1 MAGEILLARRATLSP
16 WSYGQSRLRF
26 IGQLALVV
34 VLPWPLRASL
44 AQSLELGSVIPSS
57 LKGQVSIEHP
67 PGEPPRLH
75 VNARLRGSAP
85 HGVVSLPFDL
95 RDGRIVL
102 TNMTL
107 LEPTAPGA
115 EHVLDLLLDTS
126 AQGSLLLSE
135 RDAARCGAWVS
146 AEVGLQRT
154 CGIRGG
160 AEFLSGAL
168 GGLRLGGVS
177 MEPIPVRTSSEPMAP
192 RLGIDALAAFE
203 GVILDWPRR
212 RLLLVVRR
220 TLYSADSPPSRAAI
234 DALAANA
241 HWTSTPL
248 LLGATAD
255 SVESL
260 RHVFIISRG
269 MWPRI
274 TIRVGD
280 REYSALVSTGYAGD
294 VWLRQ
299 GVQWPLETPGAG
311 VSTILD
317 AATPLRTRRLG
328 AALRIGD
335 RAYHDVQVETN
346 WQPPAEMTDVP
357 VDAVIGLGLL
367 SRAPVWLDFEAGVLR
382 VWIGGDTVAAFAGA
396 RPSD

>member
-1 MAGEILLARRATLSP
+1 MSPCPRTHFRFRR
-16 WSYGQSRLRF
+16 
-26 IGQLALVV
+26 IGQLLVAAM
-34 VLPWPLRASL
+34 LPLPMRAGL
-44 AQSLELGSVIPSS
+44 GQSLELGSDIPSS

-67 PGEPPRLH
+67 QGEPSRLH

-85 HGVVSLPFDL
+85 HGVASLPFEW

-102 TNMTL
+102 TNVTV

-115 EHVLDLLLDTS
+115 EHSLDLLLDTT

-135 RDAARCGAWVS
+135 GNAAACRAWMS
-146 AEVGLQRT
+146 AEIGLQRT
-154 CGIRGG
+154 CSVLGP

-177 MEPIPVRTSSEPMAP
+177 MEPVPIRAVTGETMP
-192 RLGIDALAAFE
+192 RLGIDAIAAFE
-203 GVILDWPRR
+203 GMIIDWPRR

-234 DALAANA
+234 DTLAASA

-248 LLGATAD
+248 RLGATAD
-255 SVESL
+255 SIESL

-294 VWLRQ
+294 VWLSQ
-299 GVQWPLETPGAG
+299 GVQWPLVGGEALTSPPESAEP
-311 VSTILD
+311 
-317 AATPLRTRRLG
+317 TPLQRRKL
-328 AALRIGD
+328 AAPLAIGD
-335 RAYHDVQVETN
+335 RSFHDVQVEMN
-346 WQPPAEMTDVP
+346 WQPPVEMADVR
-357 VDAVIGLGLL
+357 VDAIIGVGLL
-367 SRAPVWLDFEAGVLR
+367 SRAPVWLDFDAEVLR
-382 VWIGGDTVAAFAGA
+382 VWTGGETVAAFAGA
-396 RPSD
+396 RPSE